1 VRIDGLHARR
11 RMNVEPHSPETHDGA
26 GFRFI
31 VIADSHIRPPDQ
43 EIDAYPSNAWLV
55 QRNEFIVDLCNH
67 IDASFVVHLGDIVHP
82 LPVEDTHV
90 EAIDL
95 AAGVY
100 ARLRQP
106 IHFVPGNHDVGD
118 KPDALVAVPAV
129 AEENYAVFEDA
140 WGPSFRSFDAG
151 AFHFVLVDTQ
161 GLNSGLDR
169 ESRQRRWLE
178 ADLEAASKTGQ
189 RTFLFMHYPLFV
201 RDRHENEHYD
211 NIGEPARSWLLA
223 LLERHEIE
231 AVFSGHVHTFVYNR
245 HETTDLYVAPSTGF
259 VRPDYA
265 EVAAVPPPSEN
276 GRDDPPKLG
285 IFVVDVAN
293 DGHTVRPVRSFGSVS
308 TDQPLPVPVE
318 TVLDP
323 EWESPI
329 GVTLRHGWMTVTDFP
344 TAGLDEFTRKRI
356 RNDAPILAL
365 WEARIRDVRVPL
377 EDLSTD
383 AGAGRMR
390 DLTSR
395 GMRFGVFSAGVP
407 DQRTVDTI
415 RSLAPDLH
423 RWEIVAPPDRFDDV
437 LASIEGVDL
446 GGIHLA
452 IAPIVSVGAS
462 DAVVH
467 HFVAAGFSVHDDP
480 TLDRWHRIDTG
491 GRFDELV
498 FRIPWT
504 DPIGGGVAEARTRA
518 AAFGRGPVVVVE
530 LPRRSES
537 ATFDDDEAVA
547 DRVAEAARA
556 AASEPDVA
564 VFLDGFMDHDRGYY
578 PRHGLI
584 DRSFNPRTALYRLIE
599 IASGR
604 G

>member
-1 VRIDGLHARR
+1 
-11 RMNVEPHSPETHDGA
+11 MKVEPHSPASRDGD

-43 EIDAYPSNAWLV
+43 EIGAYPSNAWLV
-55 QRNEFIVDLCNH
+55 PRNEFIVDLCNR

-82 LPVEDTHV
+82 LPVEDAHV
-90 EAIDL
+90 EAIEL

-100 ARLRQP
+100 ARLRHP
-106 IHFVPGNHDVGD
+106 IYFVPGNHDVGD

-129 AEENYAVFEDA
+129 AEENYPVFEDA
-140 WGPSFRSFDAG
+140 WGPSFRSFDADG
-151 AFHFVLVDTQ
+151 VHFVIVDTQ
-161 GLNSGLDR
+161 VLNSGLDR
-169 ESRQRRWLE
+169 EGRQRRWLE
-178 ADLEAASKTGQ
+178 ADLAEASGR
-189 RTFLFMHYPLFV
+189 RTFLFTHYPPFV

-211 NIGEPARSWLLA
+211 NIGEPARSWLLE
-223 LLERHEIE
+223 LVERHEIE
-231 AVFSGHVHTFVYNR
+231 AVFSGHVHTFLYNR
-245 HETTDLYVAPSTGF
+245 HKTTDLYVAPSTGF
-259 VRPDYA
+259 VRPDYS
-265 EVAAVPPPSEN
+265 EVAAVPPPAEN

-285 IFVVDVAN
+285 IFIVDVAT
-293 DGHTVRPVRSFGSVS
+293 DGHTVRPLRSYGSVPS
-308 TDQPLPVPVE
+308 DEPLPVPVE

-377 EDLSTD
+377 EDLSTPD
-383 AGAGRMR
+383 GAARMR

-395 GMRFGVFSAGVP
+395 GMRFSVFSAGVP
-407 DQRTVDTI
+407 NRRTVDTM
-415 RSLAPDLH
+415 RSLASDIY
-423 RWEIVAPPDRFDDV
+423 RWEIIAPPDRFDDV
-437 LASIEGVDL
+437 LSSVEGADL
-446 GGIHLA
+446 RGVHLA
-452 IAPIVSVGAS
+452 IAPIVPVGPS

-467 HFVAAGFSVHDDP
+467 HFVTAGFGVHNDP
-480 TLDRWHRIDTG
+480 MFVHWQRIDTD
-491 GRFDELV
+491 GRFNRLM

-504 DPIGGGVAEARTRA
+504 DPIGGGVTRA
-518 AAFGRGPVVVVE
+518 RELAESSGKQAVVIVE
-530 LPRRSES
+530 LPRGSES
-537 ATFDDDEAVA
+537 AAFDDDEVVA
-547 DRVAEAARA
+547 GRVAETARA

-599 IASGR
+599 VASGR

>member
-1 VRIDGLHARR
+1 VRIDVLHARR
-11 RMNVEPHSPETHDGA
+11 RMKVEAHGPVTYDGV
-26 GFRFI
+26 GLRFI

-55 QRNEFIVDLCNH
+55 QRNEFIVELCNR

-95 AAGVY
+95 ARAIY
-100 ARLRQP
+100 ADLRHP

-129 AEENYAVFEDA
+129 AEENYAVFEEA

-151 AFHFVLVDTQ
+151 GFHFVIVDTQ
-161 GLNSGLDR
+161 VLNSDLDR
-169 ESRQRRWLE
+169 EAQQRRWLE
-178 ADLEAASKTGQ
+178 ADLAEASGR
-189 RTFLFMHYPLFV
+189 RTFLFTHYPPFV
-201 RDRHENEHYD
+201 RDRDENEHYD
-211 NIGEPARSWLLA
+211 NIGEPARSWLLD
-223 LLERHEIE
+223 LIERHRIE
-231 AVFSGHVHTFVYNR
+231 AIFSGHVHTFLYNR

-259 VRPDYA
+259 VRPDYS
-265 EVAAVPPPSEN
+265 EVAAVRPPAEN

-285 IFVVDVAN
+285 IFVVDVAS
-293 DGHTVRPVRSFGSVS
+293 DSHTVTPLRSYGSIPSNQTMLVQV
-308 TDQPLPVPVE
+308 D

-323 EWESPI
+323 AWESPI

-365 WEARIRDVRVPL
+365 WEARIRDVRVPI
-377 EDLSTD
+377 EDLSTPD
-383 AGAGRMR
+383 GAARMR

-407 DQRTVDTI
+407 DRRTVDTMQ
-415 RSLAPDLH
+415 SLASDIC
-423 RWEIVAPPDRFDDV
+423 RWEIIAPPGRFDDV
-437 LASIEGVDL
+437 LASVEDADL
-446 GGIHLA
+446 HAMHLA
-452 IAPIVSVGAS
+452 IAPIVPVGPS
-462 DAVVH
+462 DAAVH
-467 HFVAAGFSVHDDP
+467 HFVTAGFGAHSDP
-480 TLDRWHRIDTG
+480 MLDHWHRIDTD

-504 DPIGGGVAEARTRA
+504 DSIGGALAGAGELVAASGRRA
-518 AAFGRGPVVVVE
+518 VVVVE
-530 LPRRSES
+530 LPRGSES
-537 ATFDDDEAVA
+537 AMLDDDEVVA
-547 DRVAEAARA
+547 ARVAEAARA
-556 AASEPDVA
+556 ASSQPDVD

-599 IASGR
+599 VASSR

>member
-1 VRIDGLHARR
+1 MKVAS
-11 RMNVEPHSPETHDGA
+11 HSPVAHDGA
-26 GFRFI
+26 TFRFV
-31 VIADSHIRPPDQ
+31 VIADSHIRPPEQ
-43 EIDAYPSNAWLV
+43 ESDAYPSNAWLV
-55 QRNEFIVDLCNH
+55 QRNEFIVDLCNR

-95 AAGVY
+95 ATGIY
-100 ARLRQP
+100 ARLRHP
-106 IHFVPGNHDVGD
+106 IYFVPGNHDVGD

-129 AEENYAVFEDA
+129 AEENYAVFEEA

-151 AFHFVLVDTQ
+151 GFHFVIVDTQ
-161 GLNSGLDR
+161 VLNSGLDR
-169 ESRQRRWLE
+169 EARQRRWLE
-178 ADLEAASKTGQ
+178 ADLAEASG
-189 RTFLFMHYPLFV
+189 RPTFLFTHYPPFV
-201 RDRHENEHYD
+201 RDRNENEHYD
-211 NIGEPARSWLLA
+211 NIGEPARSWLLD
-223 LLERHEIE
+223 LLERHKVE
-231 AVFSGHVHTFVYNR
+231 AVFSGHVHTFLYNR
-245 HETTDLYVAPSTGF
+245 HKTTDLYVAPSTGF

-265 EVAAVPPPSEN
+265 EVAAVRPPAEN

-285 IFVVDVAN
+285 IFVVDVDA
-293 DGHTVRPVRSFGSVS
+293 DGHTVRPLRSYGSVPS
-308 TDQPLPVPVE
+308 DERLPVPVE

-329 GVTLRHGWMTVTDFP
+329 GVTLRHGWMTVADFP

-377 EDLSTD
+377 EDLTTPDGSE
-383 AGAGRMR
+383 RMR

-395 GMRFGVFSAGVP
+395 GMQFSVFSAGVP
-407 DQRTVDTI
+407 DQRAVDAV
-415 RSLAPDLH
+415 RSLAPDIR
-423 RWEIVAPPDRFDDV
+423 RWEIIAPPDRFDAV
-437 LASIEGVDL
+437 LASVEGADL
-446 GGIHLA
+446 DAIRLA
-452 IAPIVSVGAS
+452 IAPIVPVGAS

-467 HFVAAGFSVHDDP
+467 HFVAPGFSVRDDP
-480 TLDRWHRIDTG
+480 MLDRWRRIDTS

-504 DPIGGGVAEARTRA
+504 DPIGSGLAEAGELA
-518 AAFGRGPVVVVE
+518 AASGRRAVAVVE

-547 DRVAEAARA
+547 DRVVEAAMA
-556 AASEPDVA
+556 AVAEPGVA
-564 VFLDGFMDHDRGYY
+564 VFLDGYMDHDRGYY

-584 DRSFNPRTALYRLIE
+584 DRSFNPRIALYRLIQ
-599 IASGR
+599 ISSGR
-604 G
+604 R